1 MTLTPVNSMKLNNQE
16 PSILSQTSKST
27 VFYDG
32 VGWAIGPNPA
42 TPEMIERAKFVD
54 KTYVWRKK

>member
-1 MTLTPVNSMKLNNQE
+1 MKLKNPEALTQQ
-16 PSILSQTSKST
+16 LTSNAY
-27 VFYDG
+27 FYPG
-32 VGWAIGPNPA
+32 VGWAIGPVPA

>member
-1 MTLTPVNSMKLNNQE
+1 MKLQQKQNQS
-16 PSILSQTSKST
+16 SIPTQTSKST
-27 VFYDG
+27 VFYEG

>member
-1 MTLTPVNSMKLNNQE
+1 MKLNNQE

-27 VFYDG
+27 VFYEG
-32 VGWAIGPNPA
+32 AGWAIGPNPA